1 MSEHGFDID
10 LILEPRRSARRAW
23 IVAWVAVAL
32 AFLLGLAL
40 VVLMPLR
47 TTEVFTVLV
56 DKTTGQAE
64 RIVQVQPTGIQD
76 EEAIKQ
82 ALLVAYVTDRES
94 FILAGIQQR
103 LESVQRRSIG
113 SAQRA
118 LRELWTDSGDN
129 QDYPPRI
136 YGQGAE
142 VTITVKAI
150 NFLEPLVAQVRFEKT
165 LRRTR
170 QQTVTRAFVATI
182 GFEFEPRRE
191 RQLQRVWE
199 NPLGFVV
206 STYRVDAE
214 TLGDN

>member
-32 AFLLGLAL
+32 AFLLTVAL

-56 DKTTGQAE
+56 DRTTGQAE

-103 LESVQRRSIG
+103 LESVQRRSDG
-113 SAQRA
+113 PAEQS
-118 LRELWTDSGDN
+118 LRNLWSDDGDN
-129 QDYPPRI
+129 ADYPPRV
-136 YGQGAE
+136 YGAGAE
-142 VTITVKAI
+142 VSVNIKAI

-165 LRRTR
+165 LRRAR
-170 QQTVTRAFVATI
+170 QQTVTRSFVATI
-182 GFEFEPRRE
+182 AFEFEPRRE

-214 TLGDN
+214 TLGEN

>member
-23 IVAWVAVAL
+23 TVAWIAVAL

-82 ALLVAYVTDRES
+82 LSL
-94 FILAGIQQR
+94 IHI
-103 LESVQRRSIG
+103 
-113 SAQRA
+113 
-118 LRELWTDSGDN
+118 
-129 QDYPPRI
+129 
-136 YGQGAE
+136 
-142 VTITVKAI
+142 
-150 NFLEPLVAQVRFEKT
+150 
-165 LRRTR
+165 
-170 QQTVTRAFVATI
+170 
-182 GFEFEPRRE
+182 
-191 RQLQRVWE
+191 
-199 NPLGFVV
+199 
-206 STYRVDAE
+206 
-214 TLGDN
+214 